1 MIKYIFK
8 RLIMLIPVI
17 LVTSFLI
24 YWAMSL
30 TGGDPALMLAG
41 DKATPEQVEQI
52 REELGL
58 NDPFPCPLCQLY
70 EGHADRGYGQVLCY
84 EKGRFQTFME
94 KLPNTL
100 ALGGAAV
107 LIAVVVS
114 LPLGIYTAIHQ
125 NTWKDTAGMVFAL
138 FGTSMPNFWLGL
150 MLIIIF
156 ALKAGA
162 SAIGR

>member
-58 NDPFPCPLCQLY
+58 NDPFPVRY
-70 EGHADRGYGQVLCY
+70 ANYM
-84 EKGRFQTFME
+84 KGMLTGDMGKSYVTKKDVFQTFME

-114 LPLGIYTAIHQ
+114 LPWVFIRRSIRIHGRIRRE
-125 NTWKDTAGMVFAL
+125 WCSPCSARRCP
-138 FGTSMPNFWLGL
+138 TSGW
-150 MLIIIF
+150 
-156 ALKAGA
+156 A
-162 SAIGR
+162 

>member
-58 NDPFPCPLCQLY
+58 NDPFPVRY
-70 EGHADRGYGQVLCY
+70 ANYM
-84 EKGRFQTFME
+84 KGMLTGDMGKSYVTKKDVFQTFME

-114 LPLGIYTAIHQ
+114 LPLGIYTAIRPVRHVDAQ
-125 NTWKDTAGMVFAL
+125 LLAGPDADYHIR
-138 FGTSMPNFWLGL
+138 PE
-150 MLIIIF
+150 
-156 ALKAGA
+156 AGA

>member
-58 NDPFPCPLCQLY
+58 NDPFPVRY
-70 EGHADRGYGQVLCY
+70 ANYM
-84 EKGRFQTFME
+84 KGMLTGDMG
-94 KLPNTL
+94 KSYVTK
-100 ALGGAAV
+100 
-107 LIAVVVS
+107 
-114 LPLGIYTAIHQ
+114 
-125 NTWKDTAGMVFAL
+125 KDVF
-138 FGTSMPNFWLGL
+138 
-150 MLIIIF
+150 
-156 ALKAGA
+156 
-162 SAIGR
+162 